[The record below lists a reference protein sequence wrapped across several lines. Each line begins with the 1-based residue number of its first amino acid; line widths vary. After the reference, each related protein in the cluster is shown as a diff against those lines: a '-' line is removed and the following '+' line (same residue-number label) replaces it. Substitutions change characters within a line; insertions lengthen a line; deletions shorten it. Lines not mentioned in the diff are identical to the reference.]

1 MIVRT
6 SLLCLVGASGPSE
19 VGQPAPHSCP
29 VTHIT
34 CTVVSVY
41 RRGEGQR
48 GEGQRGE
55 GQRGEGQRERVREER
70 VRERGNG

>member
-48 GEGQRGE
+48 GEGQR
-55 GQRGEGQRERVREER
+55 ERI
-70 VRERGNG
+70 RERGSEREGMDK

>member
-48 GEGQRGE
+48 GEGR
-55 GQRGEGQRERVREER
+55 RGEGQRERVG
-70 VRERGNG
+70 ERGSEREGMDE